1 MFKTFLSNHVLANL
15 TFLLVLFLGYL
26 AFSEMPR
33 AREPDLV
40 LNFVS
45 IVTSLPGAS
54 ASEVE
59 KRITNPIEE
68 RISSTI
74 KDIQFIQSSSRSNVS
89 FITLRFEDIA
99 SELFRDHLQKL
110 RREVQNVYSEQL
122 PDTAT
127 DPQINSLSSASFP
140 SAFVVAKAERYD
152 DAFRRYLSD
161 SKKVIERLQGVDD
174 AEVTGISDPELH
186 IAFYPDRLVGL
197 GLTPADLSDT
207 MASYFRD
214 LSIGD
219 VDQDQRKLVIRL
231 SGTSGSL
238 DDVRKFPIIS
248 SKGVVE
254 LGDLADVYYTSA
266 KRSTWVQH
274 RTEPAALFTISR
286 QIGGNELEILQ
297 QLRQFIATENQRQ
310 KSKGIEW
317 VLIDDQTVTTRD
329 AISMMQSNAM
339 IGLALVVLVSYLFL
353 GGRIAFLTTIGIPFT
368 LCGTFIVL
376 AAMGKSVNNTSL
388 LGVVVALG
396 MIVDD
401 AVVVVEAI
409 YYRLQ
414 RGVKIFDASVG
425 ALKEVAAPV
434 ITSIF
439 TTIAVF
445 LPLIFLPGILGSF
458 ISELPVVVCIALL
471 ISLIEAFWILP
482 AHVSFVNVKVSSQ
495 NRIQQLRTSLT
506 RKVRNRYTRL
516 LIWTFRKPLLA
527 ISVTLLPPLLAVYL
541 LLGGAVKLN
550 FFPEDPTRVFYVNLE
565 MPSDTTLDR
574 TIEVASK
581 VEGLVIPSLRDG
593 ELDESVTYAGVFFTL
608 PAPGFGD
615 NLAQIYF
622 TFKPH
627 KRGMRP
633 IEDILDGIRQTIGE
647 RFGDAKVSY
656 TEVLTGPPL
665 GAPVSIKFLGPN
677 YNDLHL
683 AVEEIKAKLAERPEF
698 VNVTD
703 SYNEGA
709 PTMLVK
715 LDGDA
720 VKRSGLHPSVITR
733 SLSGFVDG
741 ELIAQFQRD
750 GEEVDIRLLAK
761 PDSFSSDQLLQQTIA
776 NPQGE
781 EVMLGSLFEI
791 NYQVEPLDAKHFNY
805 LRSIELSSFLDL
817 EAIDVVSANN
827 LLREFWE
834 EIRYKYPEISIDT
847 TGVFDDLTATID
859 SMLFFFVM
867 GMGLIYLI
875 LGTQFKSYFQPLIV
889 LLSVPLAFTGV
900 IYGIA
905 VTQSPMTFYTMY
917 GVVALS
923 GIAVNSAIV
932 LLSAAN
938 QRIATGMGVLAA
950 TLYASRRRVIP
961 VLITTFT
968 TIGGLFS
975 MAVGLAG
982 DSIVWGP
989 LAVAIVSGLFFS
1001 TPLILLVIPHV
1012 YRLFMVS
1019 PLAKI

>member
-1 MFKTFLSNHVLANL
+1 MFNKFLSNHVLANL

-26 AFSEMPR
+26 AFSDMPR
-33 AREPDLV
+33 ARDPDLV

-74 KDIQFIQSSSRSNVS
+74 KDIEFIQSSSRSNVS

-110 RREVQNVYSEQL
+110 RREVQNIYSEQL
-122 PDTAT
+122 PDNAT
-127 DPQINSLSSASFP
+127 DPQIVSLSSASFP
-140 SAFVVAKAERYD
+140 SAFVIVKAERYD
-152 DAFRRYLSD
+152 DDFRRYVSD
-161 SKKVIERLQGVDD
+161 NKKLIERLPGVDV
-174 AEVTGISDPELH
+174 AEMTGISDPEMH

-197 GLTPADLSDT
+197 GLTPADLADT
-207 MASYFRD
+207 MANYFRD

-219 VDQDQRKLVIRL
+219 VEQGQRKLVIRL

-238 DDVRKFPIIS
+238 DDIRKFPIIS
-248 SKGVVE
+248 SNGVVA

-274 RTEPAALFTISR
+274 RSEPAALFTISR
-286 QIGGNELEILQ
+286 QLGGNELQVLEA
-297 QLRQFIATENQRQ
+297 LREFIATENQLQ
-310 KSKGIEW
+310 SSKGIEW
-317 VLIDDQTVTTRD
+317 VLVDDQTVTTRD
-329 AISMMQSNAM
+329 AISMMQSNAL
-339 IGLALVVLVSYLFL
+339 IGLFLVVLVSYLFL

-376 AAMGKSVNNTSL
+376 AAMGKTVNNTSL

-414 RGVKIFDASVG
+414 RGAKVSQASMG
-425 ALKEVAAPV
+425 ALQEVAAPV
-434 ITSIF
+434 ITSIL

-445 LPLIFLPGILGSF
+445 LPLIFLPGVLGSF
-458 ISELPVVVCIALL
+458 ISELPVVVCIALV
-471 ISLIEAFWILP
+471 ISLVEAFWILP
-482 AHVSFVNVKVSSQ
+482 AHVSFLNVQVSSKSKM
-495 NRIQQLRTSLT
+495 QQRRTGLT
-506 RKVRNRYTRL
+506 RKIRNSYTRL
-516 LIWTFRKPLLA
+516 LIWTFRKPLMA
-527 ISVTLLPPLLAVYL
+527 VSVTLLPPLIAVLL

-550 FFPEDPTRVFYVNLE
+550 FFPEDPLRVFYVNLE

-581 VEGLVIPSLRDG
+581 IEGLVIPSLQEG
-593 ELDESVTYAGVFFTL
+593 ELDESVTYAGVSFAM
-608 PAPGFGD
+608 PSPGYGD
-615 NLAQIYF
+615 SLAQIYF

-633 IEDILDGIRQTIGE
+633 IEDIFDGIRETVGE
-647 RFGDAKVSY
+647 QFGDAKITY
-656 TEVLTGPPL
+656 EEVFTGPPL
-665 GAPVSIKFLGPN
+665 GAPVSMKFLGPN
-677 YNDLHL
+677 YDDLQS
-683 AVEEIKAKLAERPEF
+683 AVAEIKARLAERPEF
-698 VNVTD
+698 VEVSD

-720 VKRSGLHPSVITR
+720 IKRAGLHPTVVTR

-761 PDSFSSDQLLQQTIA
+761 PDSFSADQLLQQAIA
-776 NPQGE
+776 NPQGQ
-781 EVMLGSLFEI
+781 EVVLSSLLEVD
-791 NYQVEPLDAKHFNY
+791 YQVEPLDAKHFNFY
-805 LRSIELSSFLDL
+805 RSIELSSYLDL
-817 EAIDVVSANN
+817 EAIDVVSANK

-834 EIRYKYPEISIDT
+834 EIQYKYPDVKIDT
-847 TGVFDDLTATID
+847 TGIFDDLTETID

-875 LGTQFKSYFQPLIV
+875 LGTQFKSYLQPLIV
-889 LLSVPLAFTGV
+889 LLSVPLASIGV

-938 QRIATGMGVLAA
+938 QRIESGMGVLAA

-975 MAVGLAG
+975 MAAGLAG